1 MLKHSEVRPAVQMEM
16 PFKGVFFLFFS
27 SSGNCF
33 WQIETVLVSFC
44 REPYQNIR
52 IHHERE
58 GGIKK
63 SAPRIT
69 DWYLL

>member
-1 MLKHSEVRPAVQMEM
+1 MLKYFELRPAVQKLMS
-16 PFKGVFFLFFS
+16 FKGVFFSIFN

-33 WQIETVLVSFC
+33 WQIKPVLVSFC
-44 REPYQNIR
+44 REPYENIR

-58 GGIKK
+58 GGIEK

-69 DWYLL
+69 DWHLL